1 MKILWIFLLLMGTL
15 FAAEDKLIIDSNSFE
30 ANDGKGIAIF
40 TGDVKMTRI
49 QDKLNAQ
56 KVVVYLAP
64 KENGKAST
72 REPLKYVATGEVD
85 FEVFTALKHYIGKG
99 DKVIYIP
106 NELKYEI
113 IGNGFLK
120 DVKEDKTLI
129 GDTIYIDQKTGSAT
143 VKGSKDKPVR
153 FILNI
158 QNSSTPTNTKK
169 PDANKSAET
178 LKTVEEKAPV
188 QDAKKVDEKSAEP
201 INKPT
206 IEPIKKESK

>member
-1 MKILWIFLLLMGTL
+1 MKILLTL
-15 FAAEDKLIIDSNSFE
+15 FVLITALFAQEDKLIIDSNSFE
-30 ANDGKGIAIF
+30 SYDDKGIAIF

-49 QDKLNAQ
+49 KDKLNAQ
-56 KVVVYLAP
+56 KVVVYLSP
-64 KENGKAST
+64 KENGKASK

-85 FEVFTALKHYIGKG
+85 FEVFTALKHYQGRG

-129 GDTIYIDQKTGSAT
+129 GETIYIDQSTGSAT

-158 QNSSTPTNTKK
+158 ESKNTQNSNEGTATTVV
-169 PDANKSAET
+169 PDVAE
-178 LKTVEEKAPV
+178 A
-188 QDAKKVDEKSAEP
+188 VDEKSAPKLEVEP
-201 INKPT
+201 AT
-206 IEPIKKESK
+206 KEVNP